1 MTKSKNLISAMANEA
16 YEQWLICKTARG
28 SDLEKELKRLE
39 GCKMAG
45 ETVSSMAERQIEV
58 LKATGFIPDDN
69 ILIDHDE
76 VKLVNSKRNLAVDSK
91 KKTGL
96 LLDEFVKK

>member
-1 MTKSKNLISAMANEA
+1 MTKSKNLISAMAHEA

-45 ETVSSMAERQIEV
+45 ETVSSMAERQIEI
-58 LKATGFIPDDN
+58 LRNTGFIPDDN
-69 ILIDHDE
+69 ILIDRDE
-76 VKLVNSKRNLAVDSK
+76 AMLVNAKRNLSRQQNK
-91 KKTGL
+91 QS
-96 LLDEFVKK
+96 LLDEFVK